1 MSDLAA
7 SRTPASW
14 GPVCRRL
21 CRFLS
26 CVQRGDIVTLILDPR
41 SEPTPTSHGRWACP
55 EQLHGQ
61 MQRMAED
68 QLDAVIALLV
78 KKPLRN
84 AR

>member
-1 MSDLAA
+1 MRGLA
-7 SRTPASW
+7 SSCTPASW
-14 GPVCRRL
+14 GLVCRRL
-21 CRFLS
+21 YRFLS

-41 SEPTPTSHGRWACP
+41 SEPTPTSHARWARP

-68 QLDAVIALLV
+68 HLDAIIALLV
-78 KKPLRN
+78 EKPLRN

>member
-1 MSDLAA
+1 M
-7 SRTPASW
+7 
-14 GPVCRRL
+14 
-21 CRFLS
+21 
-26 CVQRGDIVTLILDPR
+26 TLILDPR
-41 SEPTPTSHGRWACP
+41 SEQMPTSHARWARP

-68 QLDAVIALLV
+68 QLDAVVELLV